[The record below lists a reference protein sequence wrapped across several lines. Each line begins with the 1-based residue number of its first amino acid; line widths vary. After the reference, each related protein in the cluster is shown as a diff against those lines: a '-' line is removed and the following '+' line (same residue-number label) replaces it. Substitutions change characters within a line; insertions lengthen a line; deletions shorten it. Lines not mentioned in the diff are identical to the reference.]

1 MNKWHRLIRQ
11 TVKDQGLKVMA
22 WRKTGSHDVVTLSNG
37 NNISVSRSPRSI
49 EQARNN
55 LKRELKGVKPW
66 LKPRQ
71 EK

>member
-1 MNKWHRLIRQ
+1 
-11 TVKDQGLKVMA
+11 MA